1 MRGNVRL
8 PRGEIVWVTYLNTK
22 HEPKFM
28 VTSKQNRDFY
38 FLYEV
43 SASELKKLGKARSP
57 LEFES
62 KYEIS
67 KALAK

>member
-1 MRGNVRL
+1 MRGNVRP

-43 SASELKKLGKARSP
+43 SP